1 MIWKS
6 NCESLDDINSQLN
19 DTNPRLSRNV
29 KSRINDRL
37 GNSLN
42 SAENVFSFTV
52 GSIYAFLRSNATLSF
67 NK

>member
-52 GSIYAFLRSNATLSF
+52 GSIYDTVLHS
-67 NK
+67 

>member
-42 SAENVFSFTV
+42 SAENVLSFTV
-52 GSIYAFLRSNATLSF
+52 GSIYDTVLHS
-67 NK
+67 